1 MNKPSKEEVD
11 KAIKF
16 FTELPTFI
24 EEFEIYEKTA
34 LSILTKYRDGELV
47 EKSKLAKQLDFELS
61 LIPKKYA
68 SEYEEGIGDGI
79 EKAIHWMNEITSPPT
94 NQRL

>member
-1 MNKPSKEEVD
+1 METTKEELD
-11 KAIKF
+11 EAIEAFKSHAPYIHH
-16 FTELPTFI
+16 EMI
-24 EEFEIYEKTA
+24 I